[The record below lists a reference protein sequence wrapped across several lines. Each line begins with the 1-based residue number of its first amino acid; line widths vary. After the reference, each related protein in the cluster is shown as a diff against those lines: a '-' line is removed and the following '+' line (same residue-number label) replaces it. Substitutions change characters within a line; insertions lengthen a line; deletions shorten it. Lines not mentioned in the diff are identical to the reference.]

1 MEAGDGS
8 QDLYELDARGR
19 ITKLPAA
26 LSPVRVSST
35 LVTVDPVTGDLLV
48 VNGREKSFV
57 GLNLQRK
64 EWQTLA
70 DPPIVEGAVAAIST
84 YGVTLFLGIRP
95 AKVYLYKHL
104 APTLK
109 PVAG

>member
-1 MEAGDGS
+1 M
-8 QDLYELDARGR
+8 
-19 ITKLPAA
+19 
-26 LSPVRVSST
+26 
-35 LVTVDPVTGDLLV
+35 TVDPVTGDLLV

-64 EWQTLA
+64 ESA
-70 DPPIVEGAVAAIST
+70 DSRGSFRSSRDRGCHLST

-104 APTLK
+104 APALK